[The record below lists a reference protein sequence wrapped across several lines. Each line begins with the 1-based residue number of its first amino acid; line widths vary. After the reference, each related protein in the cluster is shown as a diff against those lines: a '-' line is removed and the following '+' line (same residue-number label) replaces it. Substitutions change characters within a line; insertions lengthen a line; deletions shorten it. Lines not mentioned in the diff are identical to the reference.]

1 MNRLATALAFAFAP
15 LLLPACGHK
24 GDPLPPLR
32 RTPPAPEGFRV
43 AQRGETIELRATAP
57 AASVDG
63 VPFETVTVEFLF
75 TDGTG
80 DLEKT
85 GRRRTAAA
93 APGRRVVET
102 VPLPAPGATL
112 RAAARAI
119 GGRHQGPRSL
129 TTALVARPVVGAP
142 SELSAVLAED
152 GVALSWRGPRPR
164 ESAPAASPA
173 TPGPGAG
180 GEQAPASPGAAEV
193 PKAAEVPAQGE
204 APAPAAE
211 GAGPARSGFLVYRRL
226 GSAEYDAPLDGGPLE
241 RRSFKDTTAPPGAT
255 ACYVLRAA
263 SSIEPLVESAPSNEA
278 CVEVRDVAAPAT
290 PAGLAALPRQGGIE
304 VLWGPSSEPDL
315 ASYRVY
321 RTAPG
326 GAPERLAELA
336 PNRTSWLDETAVRGV
351 AYRYAVS
358 AVDAAGNESVP
369 TDPVE
374 ATLP

>member
-1 MNRLATALAFAFAP
+1 MNRLATALAFAALVLP
-15 LLLPACGHK
+15 LPACGHR

-32 RTPPAPEGFRV
+32 RTPPAPEGFRL
-43 AQRGETIELRATAP
+43 AQRGEAIELRATAP

-75 TDGTG
+75 TDGMG

-85 GRRRTAAA
+85 GRRRALVV

-112 RAAARAI
+112 RAAARATA
-119 GGRHQGPRSL
+119 GRHRGPRSL
-129 TTALVARPVVGAP
+129 TTALVARPVVAAP

-152 GVALSWRGPRPR
+152 GVALSWRGARPR

-173 TPGPGAG
+173 G
-180 GEQAPASPGAAEV
+180 GEV
-193 PKAAEVPAQGE
+193 PKAAAVPGPPGE
-204 APAPAAE
+204 APAPLAE
-211 GAGPARSGFLVYRRL
+211 GAGPARSGFLVYRRV

-241 RRSFKDTTAPPGAT
+241 RRSFKDTTAPPGAA
-255 ACYVLRAA
+255 ACYVVRAA

-290 PAGLAALPRQGGIE
+290 PAGLAALPRPGGIE
-304 VLWGPSSEPDL
+304 VLWGPSSEADL

-326 GAPERLAELA
+326 GAAERLAELA
-336 PNRTSWLDETAVRGV
+336 PNRTSWLDETAARGV

-358 AVDAAGNESVP
+358 AVDAAGNESAP
-369 TDPVE
+369 SDPVE
-374 ATLP
+374 ASLP

>member
-1 MNRLATALAFAFAP
+1 MTRSATALAFAV
-15 LLLPACGHK
+15 LLLPGCGHR

-43 AQRGETIELRATAP
+43 AQRGERIELRATAP

-119 GGRHQGPRSL
+119 GGRHRGPRSL

-142 SELSAVLAED
+142 SELTAVLAED

-164 ESAPAASPA
+164 ESAPGASPA
-173 TPGPGAG
+173 APGAG
-180 GEQAPASPGAAEV
+180 GEQAPSSPGAGEV
-193 PKAAEVPAQGE
+193 PKVGAVPGQGE

-211 GAGPARSGFLVYRRL
+211 VAGPARSGFLVYRRV
-226 GSAEYDAPLDGGPLE
+226 GSAEYDTPLDGGPLE
-241 RRSFKDTTAPPGAT
+241 RRSFKDATAPPGAT
-255 ACYVLRAA
+255 ACYVVRAA

-290 PAGLAALPRQGGIE
+290 PAGLAALPRPGGIE

-336 PNRTSWLDETAVRGV
+336 PNRTSWLDEAAVRGV

-358 AVDAAGNESVP
+358 AVDTAGNESAP

-374 ATLP
+374 ASLP

>member
-1 MNRLATALAFAFAP
+1 MHRSATALALVFAA
-15 LLLPACGHK
+15 LLLPACGHR

-32 RTPPAPEGFRV
+32 RTPPAPEGFRL
-43 AQRGETIELRATAP
+43 AQRGETMELRATAP

-93 APGRRVVET
+93 APGRQVVAT
-102 VPLPAPGATL
+102 VPLPLPGTPL

-119 GGRHQGPRSL
+119 GGRHRGPRSL
-129 TTALVARPVVGAP
+129 TTALVARPVVAAP

-164 ESAPAASPA
+164 ESAPVASPA
-173 TPGPGAG
+173 
-180 GEQAPASPGAAEV
+180 ASAA
-193 PKAAEVPAQGE
+193 PKAGAVPGQGE

-211 GAGPARSGFLVYRRL
+211 VAGPATSGFLVYRRV
-226 GSAEYDAPLDGGPLE
+226 GSAEYDTPLDGGPLE
-241 RRSFKDTTAPPGAT
+241 RRSFKDTTAPAGVT
-255 ACYVLRAA
+255 ACYVVRAA
-263 SSIEPLVESAPSNEA
+263 SSTQPLVESAPSNEA

-336 PNRTSWLDETAVRGV
+336 PNRTSWLDETAARGV
-351 AYRYAVS
+351 AYRYAVA
-358 AVDAAGNESVP
+358 AVDAAGNESAP

-374 ATLP
+374 ASLP